1 MKRLSLYLFL
11 VLFTL
16 QAPSWADDI
25 RDFQIEGMSI
35 GDSLLDH
42 FSLSEITSKI
52 NSYEDKGYIYN
63 SRDFYS
69 LTFKNYPKFKIYDAV
84 QVQLKDNDKEYK
96 IYTIGG
102 IKYYIS
108 NIKDCYEKMR
118 IIEKEFDVLFSD
130 TNKKRYTKRKHVY
143 DKTGKSTT
151 TDAFYNFSND
161 DYASIQ
167 CFDWSKD
174 INISDQL
181 NVTLT
186 SYEFGF
192 FLANQA
198 YD

>member
-1 MKRLSLYLFL
+1 MKKLLAILILGLFL
-11 VLFTL
+11 IT
-16 QAPSWADDI
+16 PSQADDI
-25 RDFQIEGMSI
+25 SDFQIEGMSF

-69 LTFKNYPKFKIYDAV
+69 LTFKNYPKFQIYDAV

-96 IYTIGG
+96 IYTIAG

-118 IIEKEFDVLFSD
+118 IIEKKFDVLFSD

-151 TDAFYNFSND
+151 TDAYYIFSNA
-161 DYASIQ
+161 DYASIT

-186 SYEFGF
+186 SYEFDL
-192 FLANQA
+192 FLTNKA